1 MTFQLHGSFYQDK
14 LSAQLFYFFQSSESA
29 MDELS
34 QMLNGK
40 GVYGIPLR
48 TLPSLRFLAFI
59 TLCPDCDTHSST
71 ANANAANV
79 GSKGKLTKEAA
90 LTCTLTLRK
99 TCETQLLRC
108 RAHSRE
114 AERKFETIFKMEI
127 MPEFAVHHAIH
138 LLAFRPE
145 TPSGGLN
152 RKDQESVE
160 NYKMLRKRL
169 SWLFDPLVKSLGE
182 SADNISFLL
191 RLSEMLGRSYIP
203 RQCGISEEGNHSEDA
218 GVSSTLSNHEIVLQS
233 KLKVICAAAREVLMK
248 FVKKD
253 INLTPYP
260 GIIQINAT
268 LFAQNKCVSPMQ
280 TARDAHDED
289 SESISEESHERTIIT
304 DSGKKSELSFSPS
317 VGIIS
322 SKLSSSKKDLEEL
335 QLSPIPKPTSPE
347 FGILKSPGS
356 AGHAKLVRVS
366 FGSPAKPET
375 TKKRHSHSSS
385 LQSSDDKRRRTSSE
399 SQASARESRRHKREH
414 TDNSDEEGLGPNRES
429 SNNRAQGDE
438 LDFDDNENVSS
449 SKSKKTNTP
458 RKGRTVKKAA
468 QKKIIKVG
476 KSPKPSRRKVE
487 SPASMASHSPRSTR
501 STQSSVSSVRSPAS
515 SPQLSQ
521 LSNATVRRSARLSRD

>member
-1 MTFQLHGSFYQDK
+1 
-14 LSAQLFYFFQSSESA
+14 

-59 TLCPDCDTHSST
+59 TLCPDSDTHSST

-79 GSKGKLTKEAA
+79 GSKGKITKEAA

-99 TCETQLLRC
+99 TCETQLLKC

-152 RKDQESVE
+152 RRDQESVE

-203 RQCGISEEGNHSEDA
+203 RQCGISEKGNLSEDA
-218 GVSSTLSNHEIVLQS
+218 SVSSTLSIHEIVLQS

-253 INLTPYP
+253 VNLTPYP

-268 LFAQNKCVSPMQ
+268 LFAQNKGVSPMQ
-280 TARDAHDED
+280 TARDARDED

-304 DSGKKSELSFSPS
+304 DSGKKSELSFSHS
-317 VGIIS
+317 VGINS

-356 AGHAKLVRVS
+356 SGHAKLGRVS
-366 FGSPAKPET
+366 FGSAKSET
-375 TKKRHSHSSS
+375 TKKRNSHSSS
-385 LQSSDDKRRRTSSE
+385 LPSSDDKRRRTSSE
-399 SQASARESRRHKREH
+399 SQASARESRRHNREKM
-414 TDNSDEEGLGPNRES
+414 DNSNEGGLGPNRES
-429 SNNRAQGDE
+429 SKNHAQGDE
-438 LDFDDNENVSS
+438 LDFDDDEDVSTS
-449 SKSKKTNTP
+449 NSKRTNSP
-458 RKGRTVKKAA
+458 RKERTVKKAA
-468 QKKIIKVG
+468 QKKPIKVG
-476 KSPKPSRRKVE
+476 KSSKPSRRKVE
-487 SPASMASHSPRSTR
+487 SPAAMASRSPRSTK
-501 STQSSVSSVRSPAS
+501 STQSTVTSAGSPAE
-515 SPQLSQ
+515 SPQ
-521 LSNATVRRSARLSRD
+521 LSNATVRRSSRLSRE

>member
-1 MTFQLHGSFYQDK
+1 MVHFTKIQL
-14 LSAQLFYFFQSSESA
+14 SSELLYSVQTPESA

-99 TCETQLLRC
+99 TCETQLLKC

-114 AERKFETIFKMEI
+114 AEKKFESIFKMEI

-152 RKDQESVE
+152 RRDHESVE

-203 RQCGISEEGNHSEDA
+203 RQCGISDKENHSEDTS
-218 GVSSTLSNHEIVLQS
+218 VSSALPNHEIVLQS

-253 INLTPYP
+253 VNLTPYP

-268 LFAQNKCVSPMQ
+268 LFAQNKVVSPMQ
-280 TARDAHDED
+280 TARDADDED

-304 DSGKKSELSFSPS
+304 DSGKKSELSFSQS

-322 SKLSSSKKDLEEL
+322 SKLSSSKRDLEEL
-335 QLSPIPKPTSPE
+335 QLSPIPKPASPE

-356 AGHAKLVRVS
+356 PGHAKLGRVS
-366 FGSPAKPET
+366 FGSPAKAET
-375 TKKRHSHSSS
+375 TKKRNSHSSS
-385 LQSSDDKRRRTSSE
+385 LPSSDDKRRRTSSE
-399 SQASARESRRHKREH
+399 SQASARESRRNKREK
-414 TDNSDEEGLGPNRES
+414 TDNSNEEGLGPNRES
-429 SNNRAQGDE
+429 PNIRAQGDE
-438 LDFDDNENVSS
+438 LDFDDDEDVST
-449 SKSKKTNTP
+449 SKSKRTNSP
-458 RKGRTVKKAA
+458 RKGKTVKKAA
-468 QKKIIKVG
+468 QKMPIKVG
-476 KSPKPSRRKVE
+476 KSPKPSRRKVD
-487 SPASMASHSPRSTR
+487 SPASVSSRSPRSTR
-501 STQSSVSSVRSPAS
+501 STQSSVTSAGSPTE
-515 SPQLSQ
+515 SPQ
-521 LSNATVRRSARLSRD
+521 LSNATVRRSSRLSRD